1 MSLEQTINN
10 DIKTAML
17 AKDKLRLE
25 TLRLIKAGILLAKTA
40 ENAIEITE
48 EFEIK
53 MLQKMAK
60 QRKESATIY
69 NQQNRPELAE
79 KELAEAKIIEQYLPS
94 QLSEEEITETLK
106 KIIAETGATSA
117 KDMGKVIGTANKQL
131 AGRADGRLIAETV
144 KKLLN

>member
-25 TLRLIKAGILLAKTA
+25 TLRSIKAGILIAKTA
-40 ENAIEITE
+40 ENAVEITE

-53 MLQKMAK
+53 MLQKMTK
-60 QRKESATIY
+60 QRKESAAVY
-69 NQQNRPELAE
+69 SQQNRPELAE
-79 KELAEAKIIEQYLPS
+79 KELAEAKIIEQYLPK
-94 QLSEEEITETLK
+94 QLSEEEITDVLK

-117 KDMGKVIGTANKQL
+117 KEMGKVIGTANKQL
-131 AGRADGRLIAETV
+131 AGRADGHLIAETV
-144 KKLLN
+144 KKLLF

>member
-25 TLRLIKAGILLAKTA
+25 TLRSIKAGILLAKTA
-40 ENAIEITE
+40 ENAVEITE
-48 EFEIK
+48 DFEIK

-79 KELAEAKIIEQYLPS
+79 KELAEAKIIEQYLPQ
-94 QLSEEEITETLK
+94 QLSEEEITNALK
-106 KIIAETGATSA
+106 KIIADTEATSA
-117 KDMGKVIGTANKQL
+117 KDMGKVMGVANKQL
-131 AGRADGRLIAETV
+131 AGKADGRLIAEIV
-144 KKLLN
+144 KKLLA

>member
-25 TLRLIKAGILLAKTA
+25 TLRSIKAGILIAKTA
-40 ENAIEITE
+40 ENAVEITE

-53 MLQKMAK
+53 MLQKMTK
-60 QRKESATIY
+60 QRKESAAVY
-69 NQQNRPELAE
+69 SQQNRPELAE
-79 KELAEAKIIEQYLPS
+79 KELAEAKIIEQYLPK
-94 QLSEEEITETLK
+94 QLSEEEITDVLK

-117 KDMGKVIGTANKQL
+117 KEMGKVIGTANKQL
-131 AGRADGRLIAETV
+131 AGKADGRLIAETV
-144 KKLLN
+144 KKLLY